1 MPRRLIMLV
10 LLVAPLAVSQTA
22 TYQEPYRPQF
32 HFSPAR
38 NWTNDP
44 NGLVYFDGE
53 YHLFFQFNPFG
64 DRWGHMSWGHAV
76 SRDLVH
82 WSELAVA
89 IPEENGIMIFTGSTV
104 VDRHNTSGFCIG
116 GRPCLVAMYTGHTP
130 ETRSSPARQTQNL
143 AFSNDRGRTWT
154 KYARNPILDLHM
166 SEFRDPKVLWF
177 ERDHRWVMAVS
188 FKVGHG
194 TSASKALSLYLET

>member
-1 MPRRLIMLV
+1 VNGKTAIAIALLGLIRSP
-10 LLVAPLAVSQTA
+10 LLSGQSGAR
-22 TYQEPYRPQF
+22 QEPYRPQF

-82 WSELAVA
+82 WSELPVA
-89 IPEENGIMIFTGSTV
+89 LPEENGIMIFTVLPVKIMMPFSSGSATGNS
-104 VDRHNTSGFCIG
+104 RQCSRSRLTAWPQLMCPQTFPSGLC
-116 GRPCLVAMYTGHTP
+116 
-130 ETRSSPARQTQNL
+130 
-143 AFSNDRGRTWT
+143 W
-154 KYARNPILDLHM
+154 
-166 SEFRDPKVLWF
+166 
-177 ERDHRWVMAVS
+177 
-188 FKVGHG
+188 
-194 TSASKALSLYLET
+194 